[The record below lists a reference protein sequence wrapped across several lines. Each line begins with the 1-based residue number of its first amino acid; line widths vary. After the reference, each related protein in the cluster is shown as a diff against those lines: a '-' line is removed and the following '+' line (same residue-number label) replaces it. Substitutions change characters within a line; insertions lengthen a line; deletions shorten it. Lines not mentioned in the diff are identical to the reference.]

1 VFKRSEKRFG
11 CSPELHVDLDLTVD
25 LNNNATEHAIR
36 RKQDMPVIVQVH
48 DDVQVHL
55 QNGIATNGF
64 GTAYAAP
71 LSMLRLGLCCGFVSE
86 DAPRFRTTTVR
97 YASTLPAA
105 ARTQFLHDIAEHN
118 LDALSQA
125 LRFCAE
131 RGIQAFRIVS
141 GLLPLY
147 THPVVG
153 WRLTASRRGASLR
166 RKLRAIGG
174 EARALNI
181 RLSFHPDQ
189 FVVLGST
196 SESTVAMAIAELEYQ
211 AECAE
216 LLQAEQL
223 TVHGGGA
230 VGGKLEALARFR
242 AGFSRLSPRA
252 RSRVV
257 LENDD
262 RVYTVADLLPLC
274 RAERIPLVYDVH
286 HHRCNPDGLSVADA
300 TREAAKTWRG
310 REPWLHISSPAAG
323 WSGGDPRAHAEFIKP
338 SDVPREWLG
347 LHATVDVEA
356 KQKER
361 AVLRLQRWLS
371 TRAPAANSGT
381 PSARK
386 VLKRR

>member
-1 VFKRSEKRFG
+1 
-11 CSPELHVDLDLTVD
+11 
-25 LNNNATEHAIR
+25 
-36 RKQDMPVIVQVH
+36 
-48 DDVQVHL
+48 
-55 QNGIATNGF
+55 
-64 GTAYAAP
+64 
-71 LSMLRLGLCCGFVSE
+71 MLRLGLCCGFVSE

-105 ARTQFLHDIAEHN
+105 ARSNFLHDLADHN

-125 LRFCAE
+125 VRFCAE

-153 WRLTASRRGASLR
+153 WRLTGSRRGASLR
-166 RKLRAIGG
+166 KKLRAIGG
-174 EARALNI
+174 EARALDV

-196 SESTVAMAIAELEYQ
+196 SESAVANSVAELEYQ

-230 VGGKLEALARFR
+230 AGGKPEALERFK
-242 AGFSRLSPRA
+242 AGLSRLSPRA

-262 RVYTVADLLPLC
+262 RVYTVADLLPVC
-274 RAERIPLVYDVH
+274 QAESIPLVYDVH
-286 HHRCNPDGLSVADA
+286 HHRCNPDGLSIAEA
-300 TREAAKTWRG
+300 TREAALTWQG
-310 REPWLHISSPAAG
+310 REPWLHISSPALG
-323 WSGGDPRAHAEFIKP
+323 WSNGDPRPHAEYIKP

-347 LHATVDVEA
+347 IRATVDVEA
-356 KQKER
+356 KQKEL

-371 TRAPAANSGT
+371 TREPAASGGKT
-381 PSARK
+381 GTSKVTRKQAAAR
-386 VLKRR
+386 R